1 MTSTIPARVVGIP
14 PDAGRA
20 LVQLARQTLAETANG
35 EEGRVGDIAHAVLR
49 GSDFGAFVTLRR
61 KDGALRGCV
70 GRILAEEPLFET
82 IVEMTRAAA
91 LDDPRFSPVTAEEI
105 ADIRISI
112 SLVSPLSPMDDP
124 TMLRI
129 GEHGLYI
136 ENGLRRGVFLP
147 QVPVEQG
154 WDRQEFLNQTC
165 RKANLAEDAW
175 REPETRVACFTTQ
188 VIEEEP

>member
-1 MTSTIPARVVGIP
+1 MIGATRARVVDIP

-20 LVQLARQTLAETANG
+20 LMQLARRTLAETARAENDT
-35 EEGRVGDIAHAVLR
+35 VGDIEHPVLR

-70 GRILAEEPLFET
+70 GRILAEEPLFKT
-82 IVEMTRAAA
+82 IMEMTRAAA
-91 LDDPRFSPVTAEEI
+91 LDDPRFPPVGAEEI

-112 SLVSPLSPMDDP
+112 SLVSPLSPLDDLA
-124 TMLRI
+124 MLRI

-136 ENGLRRGVFLP
+136 ENGFRRGVFLP

-154 WDRQEFLNQTC
+154 WDKQEFLSQTC

-175 REPETRVACFTTQ
+175 REPETRIACFTTQ
-188 VIEEEP
+188 VIEEES